1 MKQVRISYTNTRM
14 PALSNKERLMLE
26 REQDSFQDDQEDCG
40 ERERRML
47 NRVSKNRL
55 IRK

>member
-26 REQDSFQDDQEDCG
+26 REKDCFQDDQEEDG
-40 ERERRML
+40 ELERRML
-47 NRVSKNRL
+47 NRVSKTRL